1 MAFISHE
8 FRTGYKTRGRVS
20 KVEMAAPRVLIYK
33 ELFPSISTFETP
45 PKRVMA
51 SGTNGFP
58 GEKEKFRTPAER
70 SDVDNPHTLIYL
82 YS

>member
-8 FRTGYKTRGRVS
+8 FRTGYKTRARVS

-33 ELFPSISTFETP
+33 ESFPSISTFETP

-51 SGTNGFP
+51 SGTND
-58 GEKEKFRTPAER
+58 KQDYQA
-70 SDVDNPHTLIYL
+70 
-82 YS
+82 